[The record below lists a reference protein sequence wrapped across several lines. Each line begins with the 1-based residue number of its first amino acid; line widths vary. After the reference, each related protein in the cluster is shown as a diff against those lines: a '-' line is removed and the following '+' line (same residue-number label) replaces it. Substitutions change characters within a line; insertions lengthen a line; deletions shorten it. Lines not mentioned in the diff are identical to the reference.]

1 MDGFRILVAN
11 EPRAYRETIA
21 ATLRCLRPLADV
33 VAGEPRWMGG
43 ELAHV
48 RPHLLIG
55 SDPDLIER
63 ADVLAWVLLYPGG
76 TGRVVVC
83 VNGQQE
89 VLNDLPFDDLIAV
102 VDRVERLVVVQQAAR
117 VG

>member
-21 ATLRCLRPLADV
+21 AALRCLRPLAEV

-63 ADVLAWVLLYPGG
+63 SDVLAWVLLYPGG

-83 VNGQQE
+83 VDGRQD
-89 VLNDLPFDDLIAV
+89 VLPDLPFDELIAV
-102 VDRVERLVVVQQAAR
+102 VDRVERLVVGQRTAR